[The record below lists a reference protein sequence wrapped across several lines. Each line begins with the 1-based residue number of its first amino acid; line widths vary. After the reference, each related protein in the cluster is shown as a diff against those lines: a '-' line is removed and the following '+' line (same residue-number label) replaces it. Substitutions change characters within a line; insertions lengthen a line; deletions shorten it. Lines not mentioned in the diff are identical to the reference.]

1 MIHRDLLVLDLF
13 GGIAHSLSLSSVDCR
28 FDCRAMIHLVTI
40 NNLSCLLLLVAIAT
54 TKLRLL
60 FLFVVTYY
68 NNY

>member
-1 MIHRDLLVLDLF
+1 MIHRDLLVFLDLF

-28 FDCRAMIHLVTI
+28 FDCRAIVTI